1 MLYEY
6 QRCNREYDA
15 LAPLSESFTVRRTIG
30 SPYIMSRVTHT
41 VEAGTLTEMHSYVLS
56 EDREL
61 VKVTPNGYEYT
72 GMYVE
77 D

>member
-1 MLYEY
+1 M
-6 QRCNREYDA
+6 
-15 LAPLSESFTVRRTIG
+15 
-30 SPYIMSRVTHT
+30 THP
-41 VEAGTLTEMHSYVLS
+41 VEAGTLTELHSYVLS
-56 EDREL
+56 EDKEL